1 MDRRGE
7 GRRMIDFSYL
17 RPNSLAEACEAA
29 SRLGGEAVFIAG
41 GTELIPDFQRERE
54 TARHLIS
61 LDRIGELRGIAVQN
75 GALRIG
81 ALTTVAD
88 VAASAL
94 VREWLVALADA
105 ARAIGSAQIRSVATI
120 GGNFCRAV
128 ACADTPP
135 AAIVGEARV
144 RLVGPLGSREI
155 DAGKF
160 FLGPRRT
167 VLTPGEVLVE
177 IVLPEQ
183 PSGSG
188 SSYQRFSRRKGAA
201 LAVAAV
207 AARLTIAGGRIGGAR
222 IALGAV
228 APVPLQAVRAAAM
241 LEGERPSSALFAQV
255 AAVCAE
261 EALPITDVRGSAEF
275 RRELVGVLARRALD
289 EASAR
294 ARAVPA

>member
-1 MDRRGE
+1 VDRRIE
-7 GRRMIDFSYL
+7 GRLMMDFTYF
-17 RPNSLAEACEAA
+17 RPSTLAEACAVA
-29 SRLGGEAVFIAG
+29 SRLGDEAAFIAG

-61 LDRIGELRGIAVQN
+61 LDHIGELRGIAIKQ
-75 GALRIG
+75 GALCIG
-81 ALTTVAD
+81 ALTTVAA

-94 VREWLVALADA
+94 VRERLVALADA

-144 RLVGPLGSREI
+144 RLVGPLGSREMS
-155 DAGKF
+155 AEQF
-160 FLGPRRT
+160 FVGSRHT
-167 VLTPGEVLVE
+167 VLAPGEVLVD
-177 IVLPEQ
+177 ITLPSQ
-183 PSGSG
+183 PAGSG

-207 AARLTIAGGRIGGAR
+207 AARVTLAGGRIDGAR
-222 IALGAV
+222 LALGAV
-228 APVPLQAVRAAAM
+228 APVPLLAVHAAAM
-241 LEGERPSSALFAQV
+241 LEGERPSRALFAEV
-255 AAVCAE
+255 AAACAD
-261 EALPITDVRGSAEF
+261 EALPVTDVRGSAEF
-275 RRELVGVLARRALD
+275 RRELVNVLARRALD

-294 ARAVPA
+294 AQAART